1 MRKDKED
8 KSVKNK
14 HHYDKGQIFVK
25 IMAGFLALLM
35 VLATGGTLIYSL
47 LG

>member
-1 MRKDKED
+1 MRKDKEE
-8 KSVKNK
+8 KNVKNK
-14 HHYDKGQIFVK
+14 HPYDKGQIFVK